1 MTNVTALLPVPAH
14 GTDPTT
20 IAPTALDRA
29 WLRRRSATL
38 DPRRQPAV
46 PVTARVSALIGTG
59 QPLPALNGRR
69 LLARPRARRPEAS
82 TGRPDQR
89 VGARSVSAEHT
100 LAPHRHVRTAELL
113 ARLSVGLDAATGRHE
128 GHAVRTAYL
137 SLRLAATLDLS
148 ERSRQD
154 LLYAALLKDLG
165 APAEA
170 SMLAELVGD
179 EQTMAAPGLPE
190 RHSLLALARYLFER
204 TRHLARAER
213 GLRLLRFLVA
223 HRGWARRLAEAR
235 YRRAAEL
242 VDRLGLPHGTR
253 RAVEASGERWD
264 GHGGPDR
271 LAGES
276 IPLLARIVSVAAAAD
291 ELVMRVGPKPA
302 ERLLRLRRGH
312 SLDPELTSL
321 ALDLGRLGLW
331 QELTMSD
338 QLERLLELEP
348 PRLVRFSEDG
358 LVAWV
363 ERVTRR
369 VGSPHPR
376 PAPQVIQALR
386 ERSAADTRAATA
398 GH

>member
-1 MTNVTALLPVPAH
+1 VTALLPVPALAS
-14 GTDPTT
+14 DRTT
-20 IAPTALDRA
+20 LIPTALDRA
-29 WLRRRSATL
+29 WLRRSSAAL

-46 PVTARVSALIGTG
+46 PATARVSALIGSG
-59 QPLPALNGRR
+59 QPSPALNGRR
-69 LLARPRARRPEAS
+69 LLARPRAGRPEMP
-82 TGRPDQR
+82 TGRPGHWL
-89 VGARSVSAEHT
+89 GARSVSAEHT
-100 LAPHRHVRTAELL
+100 LAPHRHMRTAELL
-113 ARLSVGLDAATGRHE
+113 ARLSHGLDAASGRPE

-137 SLRLAATLDLS
+137 SLRLAATLELS

-170 SMLAELVGD
+170 SMLAELIGD
-179 EQTMAAPGLPE
+179 EQTMAAPGLPS
-190 RHSLLALARYLFER
+190 RHSLPALSRYLFER

-242 VDRLGLPHGTR
+242 VDRLGLPQGTR

-264 GHGGPDR
+264 GRGGPDR

-291 ELVMRVGPKPA
+291 ELVMRVGPKTA
-302 ERLLRLRRGH
+302 ERLLRLRRGR

-321 ALDLGRLGLW
+321 ALDMGRLGLW

-348 PRLVRFSEDG
+348 HRLVRFSEDG
-358 LVAWV
+358 LVGWV

-369 VGSPHPR
+369 VGTPHPR

-386 ERSAADTRAATA
+386 ERSAADNPLAAKA

>member
-1 MTNVTALLPVPAH
+1 MTNVTALLPVPAQ

-20 IAPTALDRA
+20 ITPSALDRA
-29 WLRRRSATL
+29 WLGRRSATL

-46 PVTARVSALIGTG
+46 PGTARVSALIGSS
-59 QPLPALNGRR
+59 QPLPQLNGRR
-69 LLARPRARRPEAS
+69 LLARPRAGRPEAP
-82 TGRPDQR
+82 TGRDRQL
-89 VGARSVSAEHT
+89 GARSVSAGHT

-113 ARLSVGLDAATGRHE
+113 ARLSVGLDAATGRPE

-137 SLRLAATLDLS
+137 SLRLAATLELS

-190 RHSLLALARYLFER
+190 RHSLLALASYLFER

-213 GLRLLRFLVA
+213 GLRLLRFLVT

-264 GHGGPDR
+264 GRGGPDR

-291 ELVMRVGPKPA
+291 ELVDRVGPKTA
-302 ERLLRLRRGH
+302 ERLLRLRRGR

-321 ALDLGRLGLW
+321 ALDMGRLGLW
-331 QELTMSD
+331 QELSMSD

-369 VGSPHPR
+369 VGTPHPR

-386 ERSAADTRAATA
+386 ERSAAEIRAGTA

>member
-1 MTNVTALLPVPAH
+1 VTALLPVPAQ

-20 IAPTALDRA
+20 LTPTSLDRA
-29 WLRRRSATL
+29 WLRRRSARL

-46 PVTARVSALIGTG
+46 PVTARVSALVRSG
-59 QPLPALNGRR
+59 QPTSTLNGRR
-69 LLARPRARRPEAS
+69 LLGRPRTDGPAS
-82 TGRPDQR
+82 NRADLATSL
-89 VGARSVSAEHT
+89 VGARSVSAEQT
-100 LAPHRHVRTAELL
+100 PRLHRHVRTAELL
-113 ARLSVGLDAATGRHE
+113 ARLSSGLDAATGRPE

-170 SMLAELVGD
+170 TTLAELIGD

-190 RHSLLALARYLFER
+190 RHTLPALASYLLER

-213 GLRLLRFLVA
+213 WLRFLRFLIEY
-223 HRGWARRLAEAR
+223 RGWARRLGEAR

-242 VDRLGLPHGTR
+242 IDRLGLPKGTR
-253 RAVEASGERWD
+253 QAVEASGERWD
-264 GHGGPDR
+264 GRGGPDR

-276 IPLLARIVSVAAAAD
+276 IPLLARIVAVASAAD
-291 ELVMRVGPKPA
+291 DLVMRVGPQTA

-321 ALDLGRLGLW
+321 ALEMGRLGLW
-331 QELTMSD
+331 RELTMSD
-338 QLERLLELEP
+338 QLERLLDLEP
-348 PRLVRFSEDG
+348 RRLVRFSEEG
-358 LVAWV
+358 LIAWV

-369 VGSPHPR
+369 VGTPHPR
-376 PAPQVIQALR
+376 PTPQLILALR
-386 ERSAADTRAATA
+386 KSSTKEATA
-398 GH
+398 GAD